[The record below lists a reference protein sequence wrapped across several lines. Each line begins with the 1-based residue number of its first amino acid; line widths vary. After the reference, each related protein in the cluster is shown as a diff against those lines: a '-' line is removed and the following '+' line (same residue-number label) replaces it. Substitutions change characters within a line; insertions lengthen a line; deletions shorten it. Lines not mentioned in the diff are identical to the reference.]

1 MFLNDDNVSY
11 SEKKGALHNPSKR
24 FCRFPK
30 ASKSVQNLKK
40 RIKNSTEPFEDS
52 AFYPL
57 AEPSL
62 TEPFLASVQQK
73 KVP

>member
-1 MFLNDDNVSY
+1 MCPKSQ
-11 SEKKGALHNPSKR
+11 KKE
-24 FCRFPK
+24 
-30 ASKSVQNLKK
+30 
-40 RIKNSTEPFEDS
+40 KNSTKPFEGS

-62 TEPFLASVQQK
+62 TEPFLGSVQQK